1 MKKCFVLCVML
12 MMGIVLSAQTAKQDF
27 ERRYNLL
34 VAKGGL
40 AGVGVETLLENWE
53 KADSLNEAMLAAR
66 FDYYF
71 TKAQSSDVVKRTSKK
86 YLGMDPVLTIKDS
99 LGTDVCYFQVSVF
112 DDELYGEALR
122 AVDKAIAAYPKKLE
136 FRFMKANAYV
146 AYEKES
152 PDMALVSLL
161 SLAEEVAAS
170 KTGWEYEGEE
180 IDPAFFPEAMQEYCY
195 TFFSIDTPSAYEAFR
210 VLSEK
215 MMMLYPDNV
224 EFLNNIG
231 SYHLSVKKD
240 FKSALKCYAK
250 VLKSRPDDYIAI
262 RNASLAARRMG
273 NVKQEIKYLE
283 LLAKYGTEK
292 DRMLANA
299 RLDSLRK

>member
-1 MKKCFVLCVML
+1 MMFVAVAM
-12 MMGIVLSAQTAKQDF
+12 SAQAQSQDF
-27 ERRYNLL
+27 ERKYNLL
-34 VAKGGL
+34 VSKGGL

-53 KADSLNEAMLAAR
+53 KADSLNETMLAAR

-71 TKAQSSDVVKRTSKK
+71 TKAQSSDVLKKTSSK
-86 YLGMDPVLTIKDS
+86 YLGMDPILTIKDS
-99 LGTDVCYFQVSVF
+99 LGTDICYFQVSVF

-161 SLAEEVAAS
+161 ALADEVAS
-170 KTGWEYEGEE
+170 SNGGWEYEGAV
-180 IDPAFFPEAMQEYCY
+180 IDPSFFPEAIQEYCY
-195 TFFSIDTPSAYEAFR
+195 TFFNIGTPSSYEAFK

-215 MMMLYPDNV
+215 MMKLYPDNI

-240 FKSALKCYAK
+240 YKSALKCYAK

-283 LLAKYGTEK
+283 LLAQYGTEK

-299 RLDSLRK
+299 RLDSLKK

>member
-1 MKKCFVLCVML
+1 
-12 MMGIVLSAQTAKQDF
+12 
-27 ERRYNLL
+27 
-34 VAKGGL
+34 
-40 AGVGVETLLENWE
+40 
-53 KADSLNEAMLAAR
+53 
-66 FDYYF
+66 
-71 TKAQSSDVVKRTSKK
+71 
-86 YLGMDPVLTIKDS
+86 MDPILTIKDS
-99 LGTDVCYFQVSVF
+99 LGTDICYFQVSVF

-161 SLAEEVAAS
+161 ALADEVAS
-170 KTGWEYEGEE
+170 SNGGWEYEGAV
-180 IDPAFFPEAMQEYCY
+180 IDPSFFPEAIQEYCY
-195 TFFSIDTPSAYEAFR
+195 TFFNIGTPSSYEAFK

-215 MMMLYPDNV
+215 MMKLYPDNI

-240 FKSALKCYAK
+240 YKSALKCYAK

-283 LLAKYGTEK
+283 LLAQYGTEK

-299 RLDSLRK
+299 RLDSLKK

>member
-1 MKKCFVLCVML
+1 MMFVAVAM
-12 MMGIVLSAQTAKQDF
+12 SAQAQSQDF
-27 ERRYNLL
+27 ERKYNLL
-34 VAKGGL
+34 VSKGGL

-53 KADSLNEAMLAAR
+53 KADSLNESMLAAR

-71 TKAQSSDVVKRTSKK
+71 TKAQSSDVVKKTSSK
-86 YLGMDPVLTIKDS
+86 YLGMDPILTIKDS
-99 LGTDVCYFQVSVF
+99 LGTDICYFQVSVF

-161 SLAEEVAAS
+161 ALADEVAS
-170 KTGWEYEGEE
+170 SNGGWEYEGAV
-180 IDPAFFPEAMQEYCY
+180 IDPSFFPEAIQEYCY
-195 TFFSIDTPSAYEAFR
+195 TFFSIGTPSSYEAFK

-215 MMMLYPDNV
+215 MMKLYPDNI

-240 FKSALKCYAK
+240 YKSALKCYAK

-283 LLAKYGTEK
+283 LLAQYGTEK

-299 RLDSLRK
+299 RLDSLKK

>member
-1 MKKCFVLCVML
+1 MKKYIGAFL
-12 MMGIVLSAQTAKQDF
+12 MMFVAVAMSAQAQSQDF
-27 ERRYNLL
+27 ERKYNLL
-34 VAKGGL
+34 VSKGGL

-53 KADSLNEAMLAAR
+53 KADSLNETMLAAR

-71 TKAQSSDVVKRTSKK
+71 TKAQSSDVLKKTSSK
-86 YLGMDPVLTIKDS
+86 YLGMDPILTIKDS
-99 LGTDVCYFQVSVF
+99 LGTDICYFQVSVF

-161 SLAEEVAAS
+161 ALADEVAS
-170 KTGWEYEGEE
+170 SNGGWEYEGAV
-180 IDPAFFPEAMQEYCY
+180 IDPSFFPEAIQEYCY
-195 TFFSIDTPSAYEAFR
+195 TFFNIGTPSSYEAFK

-215 MMMLYPDNV
+215 MMKLYPDNI

-240 FKSALKCYAK
+240 YKSALKCYAK

-283 LLAKYGTEK
+283 LLAQYGTEK

-299 RLDSLRK
+299 CLDSLKK

>member
-1 MKKCFVLCVML
+1 MKKYIGVFLML
-12 MMGIVLSAQTAKQDF
+12 FMAVSMSAQTQSQDF
-27 ERRYNLL
+27 ERKYNLL
-34 VAKGGL
+34 VSKGGL

-71 TKAQSSDVVKRTSKK
+71 TKAQSSDVVKKTSRK
-86 YLGMDPVLTIKDS
+86 YLGMDPILTIKDS
-99 LGTDVCYFQVSVF
+99 LGADVCYFQVSVF
-112 DDELYGEALR
+112 DDELYGEALK

-161 SLAEEVAAS
+161 TLADEVASS
-170 KTGWEYEGEE
+170 KEEWEYEGAAVEQ
-180 IDPAFFPEAMQEYCY
+180 AFFPEAMQEYCY
-195 TFFSIDTPSAYEAFR
+195 TFFSIGTPSAYEAFR
-210 VLSEK
+210 LLSEK
-215 MMMLYPDNV
+215 MLKLYPDNV

-240 FKSALKCYAK
+240 YKSALKCYSK
-250 VLKSRPDDYIAI
+250 VLKSSPDDYIAI

-283 LLAKYGTEK
+283 LLAKHGTEK
-292 DRMLANA
+292 DKMLADA
-299 RLDSLRK
+299 RLDSLKK

>member
-1 MKKCFVLCVML
+1 MKKYIGAFL
-12 MMGIVLSAQTAKQDF
+12 MMFVAVAMSAQAQSQDF
-27 ERRYNLL
+27 ERKYNLL
-34 VAKGGL
+34 VSKGGL

-53 KADSLNEAMLAAR
+53 KADSLNETMLAAR

-71 TKAQSSDVVKRTSKK
+71 TKAQSSDVLKKTSSK
-86 YLGMDPVLTIKDS
+86 YLGMDPILTIKDS
-99 LGTDVCYFQVSVF
+99 LGTDICYFQVSVF

-161 SLAEEVAAS
+161 ALADEVAS
-170 KTGWEYEGEE
+170 SNGGWEYEGAV
-180 IDPAFFPEAMQEYCY
+180 IDPSFFPEAIQEYCY
-195 TFFSIDTPSAYEAFR
+195 TFFNIGTPSSYEAFK

-215 MMMLYPDNV
+215 MMKLYPDNI

-240 FKSALKCYAK
+240 YKSALKCYAK

-283 LLAKYGTEK
+283 LLAQYGTEK

-299 RLDSLRK
+299 RLDSLKK